1 MSAAYMRAASS
12 SRQVASAKP
21 SGPSGPGHVL
31 FKNTAV
37 GRHTGM
43 DWPSQ
48 RHYRPSLPAPIDML
62 VYYAALAGLV
72 GVFAVRPASTTAGF
86 TV

>member
-1 MSAAYMRAASS
+1 MYFLKEHSVGALRGG
-12 SRQVASAKP
+12 QWWGVAS
-21 SGPSGPGHVL
+21 
-31 FKNTAV
+31 
-37 GRHTGM
+37 GM